1 MKIINAETDAG
12 VALKSE
18 GLLERFGYEISVNFN
33 DTNLRNDAIEFID
46 LVVRYIEEG
55 HQVASGETLGYGSWI
70 TKMELNDNRELIF
83 FEQVPLTDE
92 YALGISTTL
101 RLWIEQHSVCSKV
114 GADFTTSR
122 FEQLIVISD
131 GVLEGEASEGVRYPS
146 PEHMSGWWITTDKYN
161 GDTKSLKTVHAPH
174 LAVNRPD
181 LVKYLGLPNGYRFH
195 ELTNDAWFDE
205 KVVG

>member
-1 MKIINAETDAG
+1 MKIINAETDTG
-12 VALKSE
+12 VTLKSE
-18 GLLERFGYEISVNFN
+18 GLLERFGYEIKVNFS
-33 DTNLRNDAIEFID
+33 DANLRNDANEFID
-46 LVVRYIEEG
+46 LVARYIEEG

-70 TKMELNDNRELIF
+70 TKMELNDNRELMF
-83 FEQVPLTDE
+83 FEQVPLTGE
-92 YALGISTTL
+92 YALGINITL
-101 RLWIEQHSVCSKV
+101 RLWVEQHSVCSKV

-146 PEHMSGWWITTDKYN
+146 PEHMSGWWITTDQYN
-161 GDTKSLKTVHAPH
+161 GDTKSLKTVHAQH
-174 LAVNRPD
+174 VAVNRPD